1 MQRHEPADL
10 KLIRM
15 DSFLIEYLAGLLDYT
30 LGRTP
35 ADQGNIGVAGTRQR
49 RRRHCGLN
57 PGYLAHALFHHGA
70 AFDRVG
76 ELVADQY
83 AVFHVFVRRHRV
95 DMAGNTGNGA
105 RGNAAVGDLVA
116 FVSPVRGTCGGRPVR
131 GYKFP
136 TVDVRAEIQIFR
148 MYAEPTFRQQQIAK
162 HQTRT
167 LEPVGKVEDLGD
179 KLEAIANVQRSRD
192 DSRIIAKSRA
202 EHLPKVALLGLGG
215 NARGRAGSLAVDN
228 HHRGFNHGGHAQ
240 ALTHQSKSAARR
252 SAHGADTG
260 VSRADRHVDHPDLI
274 LDLSYHDAGFPCV
287 RRYPMQHARRRTHRI
302 GAIELHTGC
311 RSAHGHGDIATQ
323 DRVAILSLGQ
333 GIRKIR
339 KVSRRIIV
347 AGPRD
352 RNVLGHY
359 CFALFLELLPENFL
373 QYLEA
378 DTHHVKAGA
387 NRQGVLRDLIS
398 RDVG

>member
-1 MQRHEPADL
+1 MQGHEPADL

-49 RRRHCGLN
+49 RRRHGGLN

-105 RGNAAVGDLVA
+105 RGNSAAGDLVA
-116 FVSPVRGTCGGRPVR
+116 FVSPVRGTRGGRPVR
-131 GYKFP
+131 GYEFP

-148 MYAEPTFRQQQIAK
+148 MYAEPAFRQQQIAK

-179 KLEAIANVQRSRD
+179 KLEAIANVQRSCD
-192 DSRIIAKSRA
+192 HSRIIAKSGA
-202 EHLPKVALLGLGG
+202 EHLPEVALLGFRG
-215 NARGRAGSLAVDN
+215 NAGGRAGSLAVDN
-228 HHRGFNHGGHAQ
+228 HYRGLDHRGHAQ
-240 ALTHQSKSAARR
+240 ALAHESKAAARCG
-252 SAHGADTG
+252 AHGPDTG
-260 VSRADRHVDHPDLI
+260 MSRADRHVDHPDFI
-274 LDLSYHDAGFPCV
+274 FDLAHHDAGFARV
-287 RRYPMQHARRRTHRI
+287 RRHPVQN
-302 GAIELHTGC
+302 
-311 RSAHGHGDIATQ
+311 
-323 DRVAILSLGQ
+323 
-333 GIRKIR
+333 
-339 KVSRRIIV
+339 
-347 AGPRD
+347 AG
-352 RNVLGHY
+352 
-359 CFALFLELLPENFL
+359 
-373 QYLEA
+373 
-378 DTHHVKAGA
+378 
-387 NRQGVLRDLIS
+387 
-398 RDVG
+398 